1 MRFFLGGGGGTLAFD
16 LEQDAVHLVDEDH
29 RLQYLGEVCGV
40 EVQMSVEEVAVEV
53 DGAVG
58 GDFGELGLC
67 CEGLGVDELSVA
79 LPQRQAKR
87 CSQSS
92 ACKVVHK

>member
-1 MRFFLGGGGGTLAFD
+1 MAFD
-16 LEQDAVHLVDEDH
+16 LEQDAVHLIDKDH

-40 EVQMSVEEVAVEV
+40 EVKIFVEEVAVEV

-58 GDFGELGLC
+58 GNFGELGLC

-79 LPQRQAKR
+79 LPQRQAKSL
-87 CSQSS
+87 SQSS